1 MKIVIGTPMYGGNS
15 KSVYVSC
22 LTQLTGL
29 LNQGGHSVNIMSI
42 TNESLITRARN
53 TLAHMF
59 MKSDADALLFIDGDH
74 GWVSED
80 ILKMVNSGKDLIG
93 AIYPMKSINWDNV
106 RKAALAG
113 RENLELY
120 SGNFAVN
127 FLADSQTFKADE
139 PFKVRDVGTGMMF
152 IRRSVF
158 EEMAKSDLVKKYKNN
173 SPSVEIPMGEEI
185 NEYFTTYITPEPES
199 ILLSE
204 DYAFCDIWRKLGHD
218 AWAAPWVRITHAGEY
233 NFPGY
238 FLNTLEIQGQ
248 IEGNPDETAS
258 QSVPAELSQ
267 SDSLQSLD
275 TIISDSE
282 SE

>member
-22 LTQLTGL
+22 LTQLTAL
-29 LNQGGHSVNIMSI
+29 LNQAGHQVNLMSI

-80 ILKMVNSGKDLIG
+80 IVKMVNSGKDLIG

-127 FLADSQTFKADE
+127 FLPDSQTFKADE

-152 IRRSVF
+152 IRRNVF
-158 EEMAKSDLVKKYKNN
+158 EEMAKSDLVAKYRNN
-173 SPSVEIPMGEEI
+173 SPTIEIEMGEEI
-185 NEYFTTYITPEPES
+185 NEFFTTYITPEPES

-218 AWAAPWVRITHAGEY
+218 AYAAPWVRITHAGEY

-248 IEGNPDETAS
+248 VEGTTN
-258 QSVPAELSQ
+258 
-267 SDSLQSLD
+267 
-275 TIISDSE
+275 
-282 SE
+282 